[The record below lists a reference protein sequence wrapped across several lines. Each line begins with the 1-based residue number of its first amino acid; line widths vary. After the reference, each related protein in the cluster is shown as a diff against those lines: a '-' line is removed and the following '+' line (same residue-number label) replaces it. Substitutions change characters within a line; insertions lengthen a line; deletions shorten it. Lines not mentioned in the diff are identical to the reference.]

1 MIYLI
6 VIILSYEYSRNSK
19 YKPCLRRFTM
29 KNDTHAGC
37 PSCAS
42 VAAAA
47 EPAAAADEV
56 KRLSHWPI
64 QIKLIGTIAP
74 FLNNADLLVAADCTA
89 FATPY
94 FHQEFLKDRKV
105 LIGCPK
111 LDDGMQ
117 YVEKFTQIF
126 STTPIKSLTVLRME
140 VPCCSGMTMILKEAL
155 KKSGKSIPFTEAVIG
170 IKGDLLSEKPVIL

>member
-1 MIYLI
+1 
-6 VIILSYEYSRNSK
+6 
-19 YKPCLRRFTM
+19 M
-29 KNDTHAGC
+29 KNEKNEGC

-42 VAAAA
+42 VAMA
-47 EPAAAADEV
+47 EPAVGGDEI

-94 FHQEFLKDRKV
+94 FHSEFLKDHKV

-111 LDDGMQ
+111 LDDVDSYRQKLG
-117 YVEKFTQIF
+117 QIF
-126 STTPIKSLTVLRME
+126 AQNDIRSVRVLFME
-140 VPCCSGMTMILKEAL
+140 VPCCYGMVRAVEQALAEA
-155 KKSGKSIPFTEAVIG
+155 KKDIPLVLTQIG
-170 IKGDLLSEKPVIL
+170 IRGAIEDQE

>member
-1 MIYLI
+1 
-6 VIILSYEYSRNSK
+6 
-19 YKPCLRRFTM
+19 M

-42 VAAAA
+42 VAVAA
-47 EPAAAADEV
+47 EPAAADDV

-126 STTPIKSLTVLRME
+126 TTTPIKSLTVLRME

-155 KKSGKSIPFTEAVIG
+155 KKSGKDIPFTEIVIG
-170 IKGDLLSEKPVIL
+170 IKGDRLSEKSVER

>member
-1 MIYLI
+1 
-6 VIILSYEYSRNSK
+6 
-19 YKPCLRRFTM
+19 M
-29 KNDTHAGC
+29 KNEVHEGC

-42 VAAAA
+42 VAVA
-47 EPAAAADEV
+47 PAPASTEDGV

-94 FHQEFLKDRKV
+94 FHTEFLKDHKV

-111 LDDGMQ
+111 LDDAMQ
-117 YVEKFTQIF
+117 YIEKFTQIF
-126 STTPIKSLTVLRME
+126 TTTPIKSLKVLRME
-140 VPCCSGMTMILKEAL
+140 VPCCGGMTMILREAL
-155 KKSGKSIPFTEAVIG
+155 KKSGKNIPFTEIVIG
-170 IKGDLLSEKPVIL
+170 VKGDKLTEKPITL

>member
-1 MIYLI
+1 M
-6 VIILSYEYSRNSK
+6 NSEK
-19 YKPCLRRFTM
+19 
-29 KNDTHAGC
+29 HEGC

-42 VAAAA
+42 VAMA
-47 EPAAAADEV
+47 EPAAAAAGGDEI

-94 FHQEFLKDRKV
+94 FHSEFLKDHKV

-117 YVEKFTQIF
+117 YVEKFAQIF

-140 VPCCSGMTMILKEAL
+140 VPCCGGMTVILREAL
-155 KKSGKSIPFTEAVIG
+155 KKSGKSIPFSEIVIG
-170 IKGDLLSEKPVIL
+170 VKGDKLSEKTITL